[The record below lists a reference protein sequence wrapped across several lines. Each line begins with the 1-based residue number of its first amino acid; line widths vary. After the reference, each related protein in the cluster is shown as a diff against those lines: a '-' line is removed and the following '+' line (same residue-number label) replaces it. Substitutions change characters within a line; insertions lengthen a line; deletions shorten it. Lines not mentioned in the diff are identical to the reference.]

1 MIDRYAPTG
10 LAEKINAIR
19 EEYETYDW
27 TRADVIRALCALGIS
42 RRRAELEVK
51 TWRK

>member
-1 MIDRYAPTG
+1 MKKWG

-19 EEYETYDW
+19 EEYETYDF
-27 TRADVIRALCALGIS
+27 TRADAIKALRALGIS